1 MYITSNEIM
10 IESVEID
17 LLVTEGLADKAKNT
31 VDKVIKRIREL
42 INKIINFIKGKL
54 SKQTKQTEEVIKVV
68 EKKVEAKEIEPEPAK
83 PIKTLDIKKTENL
96 QSAIEVLLD
105 SVFRASSP
113 ITSDVNGDIKMVTE
127 DLEKLKELNE
137 KYTGQLIIKYT
148 GDIMDL
154 VHAMKK
160 LNFNAEL
167 NLKMITQVEDK
178 IAKKMDRLKTDLPD
192 NTAEM
197 FKLINLL
204 QASVSFATHLNN
216 IIISSISTT
225 FLQIDN

>member
-1 MYITSNEIM
+1 MYTTSNEIM

-113 ITSDVNGDIKMVTE
+113 ITSDVNGDIEMVTE

-137 KYTGQLIIKYT
+137 KYAGQLIIKYT

>member
-167 NLKMITQVEDK
+167 NLKMISQVEDK

-225 FLQIDN
+225 FLQIDD

>member
-1 MYITSNEIM
+1 MYTTSNEIM

-17 LLVTEGLADKAKNT
+17 LLVTEGLVDKAKNT
-31 VDKVIKRIREL
+31 VDKVIKRVREL

-137 KYTGQLIIKYT
+137 KYAGQLIIKYT

>member
-1 MYITSNEIM
+1 MYTTSNEIM

-96 QSAIEVLLD
+96 QSAIEVLLN

-137 KYTGQLIIKYT
+137 KYAGQLIIKYT

>member
-1 MYITSNEIM
+1 MYTTSNEIM

-17 LLVTEGLADKAKNT
+17 LLVTEGLADKAKNA

-113 ITSDVNGDIKMVTE
+113 ITSDVNGDIEMVTE

-137 KYTGQLIIKYT
+137 KYAGQLIIKYT

-225 FLQIDN
+225 FLQIDD

>member
-1 MYITSNEIM
+1 M

-31 VDKVIKRIREL
+31 VDKVIKRVREL

-68 EKKVEAKEIEPEPAK
+68 EKKIEAKEIEPEPTK
-83 PIKTLDIKKTENL
+83 PIKTLDIKKAQNI
-96 QSAIEVLLD
+96 QSAIEQLLD
-105 SVFRASSP
+105 SVFKASSP
-113 ITSDVNGDIKMVTE
+113 ITSDVNGDIEMVTE
-127 DLEKLKELNE
+127 DLEKLKELNK
-137 KYTGQLIIKYT
+137 KYTGQLIVDYT

-178 IAKKMDRLKTDLPD
+178 IIKKMNRLKNDLPD

-197 FKLINLL
+197 YKLINLL
-204 QASVSFATHLNN
+204 QASVSFATSLNN
-216 IIISSISTT
+216 IIISNISST
-225 FLQIDN
+225 FLQIDD

>member
-1 MYITSNEIM
+1 MYTTSNEIM

-17 LLVTEGLADKAKNT
+17 LLVTEGLADKAKNV

-113 ITSDVNGDIKMVTE
+113 ITSDVNGDIEMVTE

-137 KYTGQLIIKYT
+137 KYAGQLIIKYT

-154 VHAMKK
+154 VYAMKK

-225 FLQIDN
+225 FLQIDD

>member
-1 MYITSNEIM
+1 MYTTSNEIM

-31 VDKVIKRIREL
+31 VDKVIKRVREL

-68 EKKVEAKEIEPEPAK
+68 EKRVEAKEIEPEPAK
-83 PIKTLDIKKTENL
+83 PIKTLDIKKTQNL

-225 FLQIDN
+225 FLQIDD

>member
-1 MYITSNEIM
+1 MYTTSNEIM

-17 LLVTEGLADKAKNT
+17 LLVTEGLADKAKST

-137 KYTGQLIIKYT
+137 KYAGQLIIKYT

>member
-113 ITSDVNGDIKMVTE
+113 ITSDVNGDIEMVTE

-137 KYTGQLIIKYT
+137 KYAGQLIIKYT

-225 FLQIDN
+225 FLQIDD

>member
-1 MYITSNEIM
+1 MYTTSNEIM

-113 ITSDVNGDIKMVTE
+113 ITSDVNGDIEMVTE

-137 KYTGQLIIKYT
+137 KYAGQLIIKYT
-148 GDIMDL
+148 GDIVVL

-225 FLQIDN
+225 FLQIDD

>member
-1 MYITSNEIM
+1 MYMTSNEIM

-17 LLVTEGLADKAKNT
+17 LLVTEGLADKAKNA

-83 PIKTLDIKKTENL
+83 PIKTLDIKKTQNL

-113 ITSDVNGDIKMVTE
+113 ITSDVNGDIEMVTE

-137 KYTGQLIIKYT
+137 KYAGQLIIKYT

-178 IAKKMDRLKTDLPD
+178 IVKKMDQLKTDLPD

>member
-1 MYITSNEIM
+1 MYTTNNEIM

-31 VDKVIKRIREL
+31 VDKVIKRVREL

-83 PIKTLDIKKTENL
+83 PIKTLDIKKTQNL

-113 ITSDVNGDIKMVTE
+113 ITSDVNGDIEMVTE

-137 KYTGQLIIKYT
+137 KYAGQLIIKYT

-225 FLQIDN
+225 FLQIDD

>member
-17 LLVTEGLADKAKNT
+17 LLVTEGLADKAKNA

-68 EKKVEAKEIEPEPAK
+68 EKKVESKEIEPEPAK

-113 ITSDVNGDIKMVTE
+113 ITSDVNGDIEMVTE

-137 KYTGQLIIKYT
+137 KYAGQLIIKYT

-225 FLQIDN
+225 FLQIDD

>member
-1 MYITSNEIM
+1 MYPTSNEIM

-31 VDKVIKRIREL
+31 VDKVIKRVREL

-68 EKKVEAKEIEPEPAK
+68 EKKVEAKEIEPEPTK
-83 PIKTLDIKKTENL
+83 PIKTLDIKKTQNL

-113 ITSDVNGDIKMVTE
+113 ITSDVNGDIEMVTE

-137 KYTGQLIIKYT
+137 KYAGQLIIKYT

-225 FLQIDN
+225 FLQIDD

>member
-17 LLVTEGLADKAKNT
+17 LLVTEGLADKAKNV

-137 KYTGQLIIKYT
+137 KYAGQLIIKYT

>member
-17 LLVTEGLADKAKNT
+17 LLVTEGLADKAKNA

-113 ITSDVNGDIKMVTE
+113 ITSDVNGDIEMVTE

-137 KYTGQLIIKYT
+137 KYAGQLIIKYT

-160 LNFNAEL
+160 LNFNADL

-197 FKLINLL
+197 FKLFNLL

>member
-1 MYITSNEIM
+1 MYTTSNEIM

-17 LLVTEGLADKAKNT
+17 LLVTEGLADKAKST

-137 KYTGQLIIKYT
+137 KYAGQLIIKYT

-154 VHAMKK
+154 V
-160 LNFNAEL
+160 
-167 NLKMITQVEDK
+167 Q
-178 IAKKMDRLKTDLPD
+178 
-192 NTAEM
+192 
-197 FKLINLL
+197 
-204 QASVSFATHLNN
+204 
-216 IIISSISTT
+216 
-225 FLQIDN
+225 

>member
-17 LLVTEGLADKAKNT
+17 LLVTEGLADKAKNA

-113 ITSDVNGDIKMVTE
+113 ITSDVNGDIEMVTE

-137 KYTGQLIIKYT
+137 KYAGRLIVEYT
-148 GDIMDL
+148 GDIMNL

>member
-1 MYITSNEIM
+1 MYTTSNEIM

-137 KYTGQLIIKYT
+137 KYAGQLIIEYT

-160 LNFNAEL
+160 LNYNAQL
-167 NLKMITQVEDK
+167 NLKMTTQVEDR

>member
-1 MYITSNEIM
+1 MYTTSNEIM

-137 KYTGQLIIKYT
+137 KYAGQLIIKYT

-225 FLQIDN
+225 FLQIDD

>member
-1 MYITSNEIM
+1 MYMTSNEIM

-17 LLVTEGLADKAKNT
+17 LLVTEGLADKAKNA

-83 PIKTLDIKKTENL
+83 PIKTLDIKKTQNL

-113 ITSDVNGDIKMVTE
+113 ITSDVNGDIEMVTE

-137 KYTGQLIIKYT
+137 KYAGQLIIKYT

-178 IAKKMDRLKTDLPD
+178 IVKKMDRLKTDLPD

>member
-1 MYITSNEIM
+1 MEPICNEIM

-31 VDKVIKRIREL
+31 VDKVIKRVREL

-68 EKKVEAKEIEPEPAK
+68 EKKIEAKEIEPEPTK
-83 PIKTLDIKKTENL
+83 PIKTLDIKKAQNL
-96 QSAIEVLLD
+96 QSAIEQLLD
-105 SVFRASSP
+105 SVFKASSA
-113 ITSDVNGDIKMVTE
+113 ITSDVNGDIEMVTE
-127 DLEKLKELNE
+127 DLETLKELNK
-137 KYTGQLIIKYT
+137 KYTGRLIVDYT

-178 IAKKMDRLKTDLPD
+178 IIKKMNRLKNDLPD

-197 FKLINLL
+197 YKLINLL
-204 QASVSFATHLNN
+204 QASVSFATSLNN
-216 IIISSISTT
+216 IIISNISST
-225 FLQIDN
+225 FLQIDD

>member
-1 MYITSNEIM
+1 MYTTSNEIM

-83 PIKTLDIKKTENL
+83 PIKTLDIKKTQNL

-137 KYTGQLIIKYT
+137 KYAGQLIIKYT

>member
-1 MYITSNEIM
+1 MYTTSNEIM

-31 VDKVIKRIREL
+31 VDKVIKRVREL

-137 KYTGQLIIKYT
+137 KYAGQLIIKYT

-178 IAKKMDRLKTDLPD
+178 IAKKMDQLKTDLPD

-225 FLQIDN
+225 FLQIDD

>member
-1 MYITSNEIM
+1 MYTTSNEIM

-17 LLVTEGLADKAKNT
+17 LLVTEGLADKAKNV

-137 KYTGQLIIKYT
+137 KYAGQLIIKYT